1 MRKGTRDAT
10 WALLVLITA
19 TGGAGREVV
28 AALRNRGA
36 NDGAQATTTAPPPVQ
51 R

>member
-19 TGGAGREVV
+19 TGGAGRE
-28 AALRNRGA
+28 AAATLKSRDGSGA
-36 NDGAQATTTAPPPVQ
+36 APATTAAQPPAP